1 MLFLICSLYQ
11 CTPKRSLRALGL
23 NQEMGAD
30 LWLICLGVC
39 SQWNRVMYLR
49 NESGKI
55 AQAWCHKFLG
65 NKVLHWINIF
75 KALAVFS
82 DVLLCCSVRLSVLL
96 AF

>member
-1 MLFLICSLYQ
+1 M
-11 CTPKRSLRALGL
+11 PKKSLRALGL

-30 LWLICLGVC
+30 LWLICLSVC
-39 SQWNRVMYLR
+39 SRWKRVMCLR
-49 NESGKI
+49 KVSGKI

-65 NKVLHWINIF
+65 KNVLHWINIL

-82 DVLLCCSVRLSVLL
+82 DVLLCCGVRLSFLL